1 MDASSATSDPAP
13 DDDDLRQL
21 VGDEPFEG
29 PRSHA
34 DAAVLQRKRDALS
47 AAHVQPF
54 SAWRTQTLGAMTRA
68 GVSDPAGRLPE
79 VDPASGGVR
88 SRVVI
93 LHAGP
98 EQHLLSANGG
108 SGMVSPDNDD
118 ESAARMWRLREAAG
132 LARCDVVEWNV
143 VPWEVG
149 LKLGRPLAAA
159 ALGRWLSLLQG
170 PDRVVLLG
178 TAAHKFRPDVIARLG
193 RVHITEAPSPGQ
205 MARITSADFEEK
217 IVTALRGR

>member
-1 MDASSATSDPAP
+1 MDASDPMTDPAP
-13 DDDDLRQL
+13 DDDALRAL
-21 VGDEPFEG
+21 IGDEPFEG
-29 PRSHA
+29 PRSHG
-34 DAAVLQRKRDALS
+34 DSTVLQRKRDALS

-54 SAWRTQTLGAMTRA
+54 AAWRTQTLGAMSRA

-88 SRVVI
+88 ARVLV

-98 EQHLLSANGG
+98 EQHVLATNGG

-118 ESAARMWRLREAAG
+118 DSAARMWKLRASAG
-132 LARCDVVEWNV
+132 LTRSDVLEWNV
-143 VPWEVG
+143 IPWEVG

-159 ALGRWLSLLQG
+159 ALGRWLSLLQS
-170 PDRVVLLG
+170 PHRVVLLG

-193 RVHITEAPSPGQ
+193 RVQITEAPSPGQ
-205 MARITSADFEEK
+205 MARITSPDFEER
-217 IVTALRGR
+217 IVTALRGF